1 MIEIGYVIF
10 TLKNEE
16 WQDQMEKKL
25 GMIIWSNLF
34 NNWGLVGKAMKDG
47 FLQAFQHAFVWAT
60 YYNSVCC

>member
-10 TLKNEE
+10 TLKTEE

-47 FLQAFQHAFVWAT
+47 FLQAFQHAFV
-60 YYNSVCC
+60 